1 MIEANFEVH
10 FLQSDDP
17 RHDLRIM
24 STDPLVY
31 YEFNT
36 PVGFLSTHT
45 IVRAAG
51 LAQPSPPSPSFSAQL
66 TIGRVVATR

>member
-51 LAQPSPPSPSFSAQL
+51 LAQPSPSFSAQL